1 MHFSIVALA
10 IATSA
15 LAAPLSIRDDAAVC
29 DVKTCVLDLAPSVV
43 SCASAAAQ
51 LAADPASDAGCLI
64 AAAKDVVDF
73 PPSCAGCAAQLNI
86 TLPDTSDVVGSVE
99 SGLESAGSSVLGGI
113 ESLGSDIGGL
123 FGRSFLSGLFGG
135 KTTVASGSTP
145 ATVGA
150 LKVSFSDPTGP
161 VAPARQTQALKALKK
176 AVSTANQKKFP
187 FCDVAFG
194 ATGNAATF
202 RCFSAATKKI
212 GQQGPAGALSVS

>member
-1 MHFSIVALA
+1 MFSTLPPPSSRARP
-10 IATSA
+10 
-15 LAAPLSIRDDAAVC
+15 PLHSSLPVRI
-29 DVKTCVLDLAPSVV
+29 LLP
-43 SCASAAAQ
+43 CAYHY
-51 LAADPASDAGCLI
+51 LTGTIADPVSDAGCLI

-73 PPSCAGCAAQLNI
+73 PPSCSGCAAQLGV
-86 TLPDTSDVVGSVE
+86 TLPDTSGVVGSVE

-187 FCDVAFG
+187 FCDVA
-194 ATGNAATF
+194 
-202 RCFSAATKKI
+202 
-212 GQQGPAGALSVS
+212 